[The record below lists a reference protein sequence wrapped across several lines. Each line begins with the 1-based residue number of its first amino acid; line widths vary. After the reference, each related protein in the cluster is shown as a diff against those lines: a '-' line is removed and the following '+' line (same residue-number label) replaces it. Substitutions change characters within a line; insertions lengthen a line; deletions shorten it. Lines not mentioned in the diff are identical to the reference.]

1 MKSISLFVAGAFLCV
16 STVNAQFQ
24 FFEQMFQGQG
34 QQQEPQ
40 NVASDSGWY
49 QETYENGA
57 PPHLLTLLKLSG
69 LIVYCL

>member
-1 MKSISLFVAGAFLCV
+1 MRFLLLAGAFLCT
-16 STVNAQFQ
+16 STANAQFQ

-49 QETYENGA
+49 QETYENGESFHFFA
-57 PPHLLTLLKLSG
+57 VQKLMKSF
-69 LIVYCL
+69 